1 MLDELFPNE
10 GIDGLDN
17 LNELDS
23 LSNDVVSHVDD
34 IDPMT
39 VDPIDVDPTSV
50 DESIGESGIDISDLK
65 PEVSNG
71 LSFKGGACVCSCDMS
86 CTVGY

>member
-1 MLDELFPNE
+1 MLDELNPNE
-10 GIDGLDN
+10 GVNGLDN

-23 LSNDVVSHVDD
+23 LSDDVVSHVDE
-34 IDPMT
+34 IHPMT
-39 VDPIDVDPTSV
+39 VDPIEVDPVIPEDPS
-50 DESIGESGIDISDLK
+50 GEHGIDISELK

-71 LSFKGGACVCSCDMS
+71 LSFMGGACVCSCDMS

>member
-1 MLDELFPNE
+1 MLDELNPNE
-10 GIDGLDN
+10 GGNALDN

-23 LSNDVVSHVDD
+23 LSDDVVSHVEE
-34 IDPMT
+34 IDPMI
-39 VDPIDVDPTSV
+39 VDPIEVDSV
-50 DESIGESGIDISDLK
+50 ISEDPSGEPGIDISELK

>member
-1 MLDELFPNE
+1 MLDELNPNE
-10 GIDGLDN
+10 GVNGLDN

-23 LSNDVVSHVDD
+23 LSDDVVSHVDE
-34 IDPMT
+34 IDPIT
-39 VDPIDVDPTSV
+39 VDPIDVFPPGPDDPIV
-50 DESIGESGIDISDLK
+50 EPGIDISELK

>member
-1 MLDELFPNE
+1 MLDELNPND
-10 GIDGLDN
+10 GVNGLDN

-34 IDPMT
+34 IDSMI
-39 VDPIDVDPTSV
+39 VNPIDVDPTGI
-50 DESIGESGIDISDLK
+50 DEPIGESGIDISELK

>member
-1 MLDELFPNE
+1 MLDELNLNE
-10 GIDGLDN
+10 GVNNLDN
-17 LNELDS
+17 LGELDS
-23 LSNDVVSHVDD
+23 LSDEVVSHVNE
-34 IDPMT
+34 INPMT
-39 VDPIDVDPTSV
+39 VDPIEVDPMIPEGPS
-50 DESIGESGIDISDLK
+50 GEHGIDISELK

>member
-1 MLDELFPNE
+1 MLDELNPIE
-10 GIDGLDN
+10 GVDGIDN

-23 LSNDVVSHVDD
+23 LSDDIVSHLDG
-34 IDPMT
+34 INPIT
-39 VDPIDVDPTSV
+39 VDPVVIPEPVDPPEPT
-50 DESIGESGIDISDLK
+50 DISELK

-86 CTVGY
+86 CTVSY

>member
-1 MLDELFPNE
+1 MLDELNFNE
-10 GIDGLDN
+10 GVNNLDN
-17 LNELDS
+17 LSELDS
-23 LSNDVVSHVDD
+23 LSDEIVSHVNE
-34 IDPMT
+34 INPMT
-39 VDPIDVDPTSV
+39 VEPIEVNSVIPEDP
-50 DESIGESGIDISDLK
+50 SGKPDIDISELK

>member
-1 MLDELFPNE
+1 M
-10 GIDGLDN
+10 I
-17 LNELDS
+17 
-23 LSNDVVSHVDD
+23 
-34 IDPMT
+34 
-39 VDPIDVDPTSV
+39 VDPIEVDSV
-50 DESIGESGIDISDLK
+50 ISEDPSGEPGIDISELK

>member
-1 MLDELFPNE
+1 MLDELNLNE
-10 GIDGLDN
+10 GVSDHDN
-17 LNELDS
+17 LSELDS
-23 LSNDVVSHVDD
+23 LSDDVVSHVDE
-34 IDPMT
+34 IKPLT
-39 VDPIDVDPTSV
+39 VDPIEANPVIPEDSSAEP
-50 DESIGESGIDISDLK
+50 GIDISELK

>member
-1 MLDELFPNE
+1 MLDELNPNE
-10 GIDGLDN
+10 GVNGLDN

-23 LSNDVVSHVDD
+23 LSDDVVSHVDE
-34 IDPMT
+34 IHPMT
-39 VDPIDVDPTSV
+39 VDPIEVDPVIPEDPS
-50 DESIGESGIDISDLK
+50 GEHGIDISELK

-71 LSFKGGACVCSCDMS
+71 LSFEGGACVCSCDMS